1 MQSDDLSR
9 PTASACANVLDRLAG
24 HRFWEK
30 SDEIAGVPRFE
41 GDADLAVGLEA
52 ADTGAMAS
60 ARVDDDKW
68 PPRQIDMNSSR
79 RDDTR
84 QGVVDR
90 PIELAAVG
98 DELDLV
104 FEHMRDSFRQVRAV
118 LIASLAQNVP
128 KQYAALRRVNEVLGI
143 SRE

>member
-1 MQSDDLSR
+1 
-9 PTASACANVLDRLAG
+9 
-24 HRFWEK
+24 
-30 SDEIAGVPRFE
+30 
-41 GDADLAVGLEA
+41 
-52 ADTGAMAS
+52 
-60 ARVDDDKW
+60 
-68 PPRQIDMNSSR
+68 MNSRR

-104 FEHMRDSFRQVRAV
+104 FEHMRDGFRQVRAV
-118 LIASLAQNVP
+118 LVASLAQNVP

>member
-1 MQSDDLSR
+1 
-9 PTASACANVLDRLAG
+9 
-24 HRFWEK
+24 
-30 SDEIAGVPRFE
+30 VPRFE

-60 ARVDDDKW
+60 ARVDDDEW
-68 PPRQIDMNSSR
+68 PPRQIDMNSRR

-104 FEHMRDSFRQVRAV
+104 FEHMRDGFRQVRAV
-118 LIASLAQNVP
+118 LVASLAQNVP
-128 KQYAALRRVNEVLGI
+128 KQYATLRRVNEVLGI